1 MNISSDLPPS
11 AEDLKAH
18 AREAVQKVGDH
29 LSEHANYL
37 RDSAADARYNA
48 EDFIQMNPWLAV
60 AIAAGFGFL
69 VGALV
74 TRR

>member
-1 MNISSDLPPS
+1 MTIPQDLPS
-11 AEDLKAH
+11 TDELAAQAKDTV
-18 AREAVQKVGDH
+18 RKVGDH
-29 LSEHANYL
+29 LTEQANLL
-37 RDSAADARYNA
+37 RDTAADARYNA

-60 AIAAGFGFL
+60 GIAAAFGFL